1 MSGPAVPAVATSLF
15 ATSAFRVLGLD
26 ASAPPERIVERL
38 KLLEAAPEPHR
49 PELDLAWL
57 PDVVPDA
64 DTLARAAA
72 ALNRTESRLRERML
86 WFHRKSDVDA
96 LALTAVRE
104 GRVEEAEDLWLQAW
118 RDSPGMAPTAA
129 HNLAILSHSR
139 ALSAPRGEA
148 GAKKDL
154 ENARRWWRHMIDGG
168 RLTVP
173 LLDGEAD
180 DLASLAVVPH
190 ALAAVTA
197 EIQESLSL
205 SSGRAGAARVQAGY
219 LPLVDG
225 EWVLG
230 DDLGMGITNAPARQ
244 GLVLQALEEAEEAA
258 RRGDRD
264 TFEAMIDKARDLC
277 RAPAEGRRVE
287 EVYGRLSRRLV
298 MRGLR
303 PVRTP
308 PVVVSS
314 SGLGTTLVGLENVDQ
329 ATHSYEARLMFT
341 LAHLPVVPLGR
352 FRVSEREDGSYDF
365 LGQLPPDGWMLIHG
379 LVTAGF
385 LFVFLWGAAHLS
397 NLPSRSLERFVGA
410 GPWGNRPEI
419 ARLGGEE
426 MEELKVN
433 AVARMEKIRELDETL
448 RKLREEIATLQ
459 TVTIPGIEGEM
470 KELEAFGDPA
480 GKEMRK
486 KGLEIDLSNAKL
498 RLKAI
503 PKDIEAVQELRQA
516 ISSVGAQDL

>member
-1 MSGPAVPAVATSLF
+1 MSAPRIPAVAASMY
-15 ATSAFRVLGLD
+15 ASSAFRVLGLD
-26 ASAPPERIVERL
+26 ASAAPERVVERL
-38 KLLEAAPEPHR
+38 RALEASPGLR
-49 PELDLAWL
+49 PELDLGWL
-57 PDVVPDA
+57 PEVRPGA
-64 DTLARAAA
+64 ETLEKAAGVLA
-72 ALNRTESRLRERML
+72 RTESRLRERLL

-129 HNLAILSHSR
+129 HNLAVLLHSR

-154 ENARRWWRHMIDGG
+154 EGARRWWRHVIDGG

-173 LLDGEAD
+173 LLDGESD
-180 DLASLAVVPH
+180 ELATLPIVPH
-190 ALAAVTA
+190 VLAGVTA

-205 SSGRAGAARVQAGY
+205 TSGRAGAARVQAGY

-230 DDLGMGITNAPARQ
+230 DDLGMGIQGSPARQ
-244 GLVLQALEEAEEAA
+244 GLVLQTLEEAEEAA
-258 RRGDRD
+258 RRGDRPA
-264 TFEAMIDKARDLC
+264 FEACIDKARDLC
-277 RAPAEGRRVE
+277 RAPAESRRVE
-287 EVYGRLSRRLV
+287 ETFGRLARRLV

-314 SGLGTTLVGLENVDQ
+314 SGLGTTFVGLENVDA
-329 ATHSYEARLMFT
+329 ATHSYETRLMFT

-352 FRVSEREDGSYDF
+352 YRVSERSDGTYDF
-365 LGQLPPDGWMLIHG
+365 LGQLPADGWMLIHG

-397 NLPSRSLERFVGA
+397 TLPSRSLDRFVGA
-410 GPWGNRPEI
+410 GPWGDRPEI

-426 MEELKVN
+426 MEELKVS
-433 AVARMEKIRELDETL
+433 AEARMSKIRQLDGL
-448 RKLREEIATLQ
+448 LKKLDDERATLEKD
-459 TVTIPGIEGEM
+459 TIPALEHQLKIEAEI
-470 KELEAFGDPA
+470 GDPA
-480 GKEMRK
+480 GREARTSA
-486 KGLEIDLSNAKL
+486 LQAQLAVARL
-498 RLKAI
+498 RVKAI
-503 PKDIEAVQELRQA
+503 PKDAEAVRELRQA
-516 ISSVGAQDL
+516 VASLGAPSP